1 VGRGQY
7 SGMEWRFFVLKRQN
21 SIQERQ
27 SVIAQAATRG
37 LQLSEDGKMWV
48 PINSESRNLPLNQSN
63 VKVVKK
69 LPSDYSLDQSNVTI
83 VTNVPPSNAAT
94 SLFVGGSIVA
104 LIVTAL
110 FGIFFISIPIL
121 IFFLFLW
128 GLAVLGGS
136 NASFFEFLFG

>member
-1 VGRGQY
+1 
-7 SGMEWRFFVLKRQN
+7 MKRQN

-27 SVIAQAATRG
+27 AIITQAETRG
-37 LQLSEDGKMWV
+37 LQLSEDGKSWV
-48 PINSESRNLPLNQSN
+48 PINPNSSDPSQKLQS
-63 VKVVKK
+63 KIMKK

>member
-1 VGRGQY
+1 
-7 SGMEWRFFVLKRQN
+7 MEWRFFVLKRQN

-27 SVIAQAATRG
+27 AIITQAETRG
-37 LQLSEDGKMWV
+37 LQLSEDGKSWV
-48 PINSESRNLPLNQSN
+48 PINPNSSDPSQKLQS
-63 VKVVKK
+63 KIMKK

-136 NASFFEFLFG
+136 DASFFEFLFG